1 MVVQIRLCVRDGL
14 CMTEAA
20 SAPWL
25 VVCLCAQWCGTCGQY
40 QPAFDALAKEWPD
53 MAFVW
58 LDVEDEEEA
67 LGELDITTF
76 PTVLLGRG
84 TEAMFLGPVLP
95 QPGVLQRML
104 ERFSQGDAQAL
115 PDGDEAHALLQRTA
129 AIVQARN
136 AQT

>member
-1 MVVQIRLCVRDGL
+1 
-14 CMTEAA
+14 MTEAA
-20 SAPWL
+20 RAPWL

-40 QPAFDALAKEWPD
+40 QAVFEALAKQWPG

-76 PTVLLGRG
+76 PTVLMGRG
-84 TEAMFLGPVLP
+84 DEAMFLGPVLP

-115 PDGDEAHALLQRTA
+115 PVQDDAHALLQRTA
-129 AIVQARN
+129 AILQARS
-136 AQT
+136 A

>member
-1 MVVQIRLCVRDGL
+1 
-14 CMTEAA
+14 MTEAA
-20 SAPWL
+20 PAPWL

-40 QPAFDALAKEWPD
+40 QAVFEGLAKQWPD

-84 TEAMFLGPVLP
+84 EEAMFLGPVLP

-115 PDGDEAHALLQRTA
+115 PAQDDAHALLQRTA
-129 AIVQARN
+129 TILQARSV
-136 AQT
+136 

>member
-1 MVVQIRLCVRDGL
+1 
-14 CMTEAA
+14 MTEAA
-20 SAPWL
+20 RAPWL

-40 QPAFDALAKEWPD
+40 QAVFEALAKQWPG

-76 PTVLLGRG
+76 PTVLMGRG
-84 TEAMFLGPVLP
+84 DEAMFLGPVLP

-104 ERFSQGDAQAL
+104 ERFSLGDAQAL
-115 PDGDEAHALLQRTA
+115 PAQDDAHALLQRTA
-129 AIVQARN
+129 AILQARS
-136 AQT
+136 A

>member
-1 MVVQIRLCVRDGL
+1 
-14 CMTEAA
+14 MTEAA
-20 SAPWL
+20 RAPWL

-40 QPAFDALAKEWPD
+40 QAVFEALAKQWPG

-58 LDVEDEEEA
+58 LDVEGEEEA

-76 PTVLLGRG
+76 PTVLMGRG
-84 TEAMFLGPVLP
+84 DEAMFLGPVLP

-115 PDGDEAHALLQRTA
+115 PAQDDAHALLQRTA
-129 AIVQARN
+129 AILQARS
-136 AQT
+136 A